1 MVTVQDSTPETAH
14 LHLVKDS
21 QEKLNNEQK
30 MVT

>member
-21 QEKLNNEQK
+21 QDELNNEQR